1 MTPLR
6 TLIVGVAALSAASV
20 LHGQA
25 QPTFRSGTDIVRLDV
40 RVVDNAGRPITDLR
54 QDEIEIIEEGRA
66 RPTVYFQRVSE
77 PADLFVDQA
86 ARAITAEVSS
96 NEAFPRGH
104 LYLLV
109 FDQAHITTG
118 NEQRARLAAE
128 QFVRRHVRP
137 SDRVALFAIPGP
149 GPQIG
154 FTADRTR
161 LLDELA
167 RIRGTYQRVATTP
180 FGNLPIYDAHRI
192 AQGDDRLINDTMER
206 LAKEGGGDVLG
217 VSAATTTT
225 RGGAIGGEDPA
236 IARRL
241 LIENAQTIVKQTDA
255 ESRQLLQRLA
265 DVIRGLGDIE
275 GRKSVI
281 YFSEGFFQD
290 NLSDELEDVAAA
302 AAQTYSVFYA
312 LDLNSRMLAINEASP
327 ASAPLGSELQA
338 RLAPLGT
345 LVTETDGELVIDA
358 STRVD
363 DALTQIAAEAQDY
376 YLVGFEP
383 SAEALSKRGE
393 YRRVTVRVTRPGA
406 RVSSRTGYALR
417 SNAIAADRQR
427 AISAVLGAPFVQQG
441 LKLDYTT
448 YLMKADV
455 PGQQRVIVSLAAQ
468 LPIRSREGETAD
480 VVFVARDVRDGR
492 VVASGSDSLPL
503 PAAPAPGAATG
514 TGVWR
519 VQFSVP
525 AGNYLMRAVVRE
537 PGGLAGSADRRLEV
551 RALDTPNIAV
561 SDLILGSSATAI
573 PVRAAA
579 HVEDG
584 LSGVIESYARAANQ
598 LQDLSLTVSVRTIDG
613 TQAFATYTSP
623 LPSPVADGG
632 GFIIRAPFQVPL
644 TGIAPGAY
652 VVYATVVSNGGVLA
666 ERTRFVEVLP
676 GTSGM
681 TPVRPGAAPPAPAPA
696 ITPAEIVEGQL
707 GQALV
712 AELLERSRDTA
723 LSGAADD
730 AVRGQWERVEA
741 AAKSTPA
748 GAPAFVGASLRALA
762 RFVREDYRG
771 AVDAWTEA
779 RTAEPQHALTLF
791 FLGWAQDRAGD
802 TTAALTS
809 WRGAAHIDPLMTSAH
824 LALADGYLKL
834 KQPALARQALRA
846 GLDAIPNSP
855 ELLTRLRAI
864 EGGL

>member
-1 MTPLR
+1 VA
-6 TLIVGVAALSAASV
+6 TLGAASA
-20 LHGQA
+20 LLQGQA

-54 QDEIEIIEEGRA
+54 QDEIEIVEEGQP

-77 PADLFVDQA
+77 PAELFVDQA
-86 ARAITAEVSS
+86 ARAVTAEVSS

-109 FDQAHITTG
+109 FDQTHITTG

-149 GPQIG
+149 GPQVG

-167 RIRGTYQRVATTP
+167 RVRGTYQRVATTP
-180 FGNLPIYDAHRI
+180 FGNLPVYDAHRI

-217 VSAATTTT
+217 VSTATTTT

-275 GRKSVI
+275 GRKTVV

-290 NLSDELEDVAAA
+290 NLSQELEDVAAA

-327 ASAPLGSELQA
+327 ASSPLGSEVQA
-338 RLAPLGT
+338 RLAPLGS
-345 LVTETDGELVIDA
+345 LAVETAGELIIDA

-363 DALTQIAAEAQDY
+363 DALTRIATEAQDY

-383 SAEALSKRGE
+383 SAAALAKRGE
-393 YRRVTVRVTRPGA
+393 YRRVKVRVTRPGA

-417 SNAIAADRQR
+417 SNAVTADRQR

-455 PGQQRVIVSLAAQ
+455 PGQQRVIVSLSAQ
-468 LPIRSREGETAD
+468 LPVRSRDGETAD

-503 PAAPAPGAATG
+503 PAAPAAGSTAGIG
-514 TGVWR
+514 TWR

-537 PGGLAGSADRRLEV
+537 PGGLAGSADRRIEV
-551 RALDTPNIAV
+551 RALDTPDIAV

-573 PVRAAA
+573 PVRATA

-623 LPSPVADGG
+623 LPAPVADGR

-644 TGIAPGAY
+644 SGVTPGAY
-652 VVYATVVSNGGVLA
+652 VAYATVTSREGVLA
-666 ERTRFVEVLP
+666 ERTRFVDVVP
-676 GTSGM
+676 GTSGL
-681 TPVRPGAAPPAPAPA
+681 TRERPATAPPAPAPVVA
-696 ITPAEIVEGQL
+696 PSAIVEGQL

-712 AELLERSRDTA
+712 AELLELSRETS

-741 AAKSTPA
+741 ATRTTPA
-748 GAPAFVGASLRALA
+748 DAPAFVGASLRALA
-762 RFVREDYRG
+762 RFVREDYKG
-771 AVDAWTEA
+771 ATEAWDEA

-791 FLGWAQDRAGD
+791 FLGWAQDRSGD
-802 TTAALTS
+802 TIAALTS

-855 ELLTRLRAI
+855 ELLTRLREI
-864 EGGL
+864 EGGQ